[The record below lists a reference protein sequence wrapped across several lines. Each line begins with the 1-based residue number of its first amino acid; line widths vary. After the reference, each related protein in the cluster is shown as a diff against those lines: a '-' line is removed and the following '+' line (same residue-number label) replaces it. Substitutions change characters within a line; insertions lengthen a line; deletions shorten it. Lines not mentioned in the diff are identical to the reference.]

1 VDACEGAREE
11 SGGTS
16 KEEEA
21 AEDRPGMD
29 FVGPVVPVSVACDGR
44 RGGDFSVAMDE
55 EDSVEALFSSSGSA
69 LTSKG
74 GALSPFM
81 LDM

>member
-11 SGGTS
+11 SGSTS
-16 KEEEA
+16 EKEEA
-21 AEDRPGMD
+21 ADDRPGMD

-44 RGGDFSVAMDE
+44 GGDFIVAMDDD
-55 EDSVEALFSSSGSA
+55 DSVEALFSSSGSA
-69 LTSKG
+69 LTSEG